1 MKFEADYSMGHVL
14 VEQLGNNKSA
24 VNNESMIK
32 GEKRILYHGDKVSL
46 LFNSNY
52 IYRLSFIT
60 TPSYGIAPN
69 KRPTE
74 CLNQD
79 ILRKKLRSNHDAK
92 WERWD
97 NSLLVYN
104 SKELVHKEKVNLF
117 PTIVSSNFILFVCVY
132 LYLR

>member
-1 MKFEADYSMGHVL
+1 MKFEADYSMGHVI

-24 VNNESMIK
+24 INNESMIK

-52 IYRLSFIT
+52 TYRLSFIT

-79 ILRKKLRSNHDAK
+79 ILRKKLRSNLEAK

-104 SKELVHKEKVNLF
+104 SKELIHKEKVNLF
-117 PTIVSSNFILFVCVY
+117 LIIVNSNFKLFICVY
-132 LYLR
+132 LY